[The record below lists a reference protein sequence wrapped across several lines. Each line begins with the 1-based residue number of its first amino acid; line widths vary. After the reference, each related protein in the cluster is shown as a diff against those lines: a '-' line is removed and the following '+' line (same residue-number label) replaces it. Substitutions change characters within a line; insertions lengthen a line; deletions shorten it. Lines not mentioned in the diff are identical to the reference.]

1 MRRIVII
8 LVLFLFMPGTAYSV
22 IDLDIVIQQITK
34 MQNRKWPHLLCIF
47 AEKDWFDFSEYINI
61 NQESDT
67 IFIREYLPTGEVYG
81 PVSVWNK
88 TSGVKVSFIGTA
100 DELIQKPDENLEKE
114 TIGRWDTL
122 RLRVA
127 PIDNKGVLRD
137 IHSAGHVWT
146 TRIVVHNGFASF
158 ETITYPL
165 FNTYYLDQ

>member
-1 MRRIVII
+1 MKRLVFI
-8 LVLFLFMPGTAYSV
+8 LGLFLLILGSAYSV
-22 IDLDIVIQQITK
+22 INLDFVIRQITK
-34 MQNRKWPHLLCIF
+34 TQNRKWPHLLCIF
-47 AEKDWFDFSEYINI
+47 TEKDRFNFSEHINI

-67 IFIREYLPTGEVYG
+67 IFVREYLPTGEVYG

-88 TSGVKVSFIGTA
+88 TSGVKVSFINTA

-114 TIGRWDTL
+114 TIERWDTL

-127 PIDNKGVLRD
+127 PIDNEGVLRD
-137 IHSAGHVWT
+137 IHGAGDVWT

-165 FNTYYLDQ
+165 FNTRFLDK